1 MQHTPRTT
9 RRAPLMSHRRAQRF
23 SSGYMPA
30 KVSFAQGEATYFCI
44 VHNRSDRG
52 LCIEL
57 TFEAHELPDYFE
69 FSFDNFRTVHNC
81 KTVWREDNI
90 AGVAFD
96 GALPPPP
103 GKRRAMFRIV
113 A

>member
-1 MQHTPRTT
+1 MQRTSRTIPRVT
-9 RRAPLMSHRRAQRF
+9 LMNDRRAQRL

-30 KVSFAQGEATYFCI
+30 KVSFVPGDAAHFCI

-57 TFEAHELPDYFE
+57 TFEARDLPDHFE
-69 FSFDNFRTVHNC
+69 FSFDNFRTVHSC

-96 GALPPPP
+96 GVPPPSP
-103 GKRRAMFRIV
+103 EKRRAMFRIV